1 MVAYFSPDTF
11 LISIS
16 GWRAPRLAQTS
27 SVDRKANSSSPPS
40 ISRWMPAPESFVE
53 SPSATRAW
61 NSAVSTGTA
70 RLLMLTT
77 TFCLLWHTILGS
89 AHWSVQFSGT
99 TSCGQSVLAAQA
111 PRSSDAS
118 ETRAMLADLE
128 SRPLLARLTAEP
140 GGAARGLQGAYGV
153 SRGAAASAAF
163 LARRCSL
170 EAAGPSSR
178 LGPRAQHNIAC
189 ASASTSTS
197 AAAPASSSPSGMWRR
212 RLRAPSSRSASLAR
226 GCCLP

>member
-89 AHWSVQFSGT
+89 AHCSVQFFGT
-99 TSCGQSVLAAQA
+99 TSCGQSVVSVRA
-111 PRSSDAS
+111 PLSSDAS
-118 ETRAMLADLE
+118 DSLLTLVER
-128 SRPLLARLTAEP
+128 RPLLARLPAEP
-140 GGAARGLQGAYGV
+140 GTEEPGMPGLGIQEWYD
-153 SRGAAASAAF
+153 ASLVILSLDEPASAF
-163 LARRCSL
+163 LAPPCSPA
-170 EAAGPSSR
+170 ETERSSR
-178 LGPRAQHNIAC
+178 RQPRVQHSAECPRATTRTN
-189 ASASTSTS
+189 
-197 AAAPASSSPSGMWRR
+197 AAPPTHSPSVQRW
-212 RLRAPSSRSASLAR
+212 
-226 GCCLP
+226 CLPTPLSSVLCAR